1 MAAHQPGGEFEC
13 PTDVIASERLLGL
26 GHDLIAATEAGDKS
40 LGAFDCRQREEFGFI
55 AVEPASES
63 GMDLAHMVFDQAI
76 VLLGQVAAVKTFRQL
91 HLSDE
96 LAQS

>member
-1 MAAHQPGGEFEC
+1 
-13 PTDVIASERLLGL
+13 
-26 GHDLIAATEAGDKS
+26 
-40 LGAFDCRQREEFGFI
+40 
-55 AVEPASES
+55 
-63 GMDLAHMVFDQAI
+63 MDLAHMVFDQAI